1 MTTRPL
7 TATDRL
13 QENQQYA
20 LGRGRGFWEVT
31 IRGRHA
37 TFRHEQGALYAAWL
51 LLHPPRKPLH
61 ALALALEAR
70 TFSEL
75 APESADAAQQRY
87 LGLDEADAVRN
98 MRRCERELEAVLDDD
113 GEFEPVKAAALRELE
128 AMADFMRQHPWRS
141 RDCVQKCAREVRLA
155 IRYLHARLAGAVDA
169 EGKPDAVLQAFAR
182 HLHEH
187 LLIPSDGGG
196 IPGRFRLGA
205 ALPGWFTY
213 EPPRGPEH
221 PASNIQ
227 RG

>member
-1 MTTRPL
+1 
-7 TATDRL
+7 
-13 QENQQYA
+13 
-20 LGRGRGFWEVT
+20 
-31 IRGRHA
+31 
-37 TFRHEQGALYAAWL
+37 
-51 LLHPPRKPLH
+51 
-61 ALALALEAR
+61 LALALEAR

-169 EGKPDAVLQAFAR
+169 EGK
-182 HLHEH
+182 H

-221 PASNIQ
+221 PTSNIQ

>member
-13 QENQQYA
+13 QENPQYA

-98 MRRCERELEAVLDDD
+98 MRRCE
-113 GEFEPVKAAALRELE
+113 RELE

-221 PASNIQ
+221 PTSNIQ